1 MAEQIPTFNGCS
13 AGKYCSEPQSTE
25 VGKDKTKIYHRTVT
39 TLTGQGPA
47 YTGSKTETYIVK
59 PAGPLG
65 SFPSWTLVATSTD
78 GGKTQTFTDAAGED
92 LKKSLSPGGNLTK
105 NTQIQTQQTLAK
117 GLGTNASGQTGA
129 VLDKINPEQQKKLNI
144 IKPSVASPT
153 GPGTGTTT
161 PPSNAA
167 TNAAIAA
174 ENDYKKGT
182 RKKYDDNLRYPLTLS
197 GVQDVI
203 KFSILEYSPSLA
215 KENQKK
221 GGEGL
226 GSAKSR
232 VVTLDKDNPIIVG
245 SKRIGVITLPIPAG
259 ISDNNPVG
267 WERGEL
273 TQLQSEASKLALGFF
288 DNGVAGGE
296 KSLNQTAEQITATN
310 ASGESQQA
318 IKSFFLNQAV
328 LNSQA
333 SQRAFGAV
341 FNNNAELL
349 FSGPSLRQFSFTFL
363 FYPREPPEAIMVRK
377 IIRAFKQ
384 SMSVKRSKTSL
395 LLKAPHTFAIQYM
408 TADQKGKLIP
418 HPYLNRFK
426 ECALTSC
433 NVDYTPENTY
443 MTYNGNEK
451 SMTAYR
457 LSLSFSELEPLFDD
471 EYNQIDN
478 NDDTSIG
485 F

>member
-1 MAEQIPTFNGCS
+1 MAEKIPTFNGCS
-13 AGKYCSEPQSTE
+13 AGKYCSEQQMTE
-25 VGKDKTKIYHRTVT
+25 VGEDKTKIYHRTVT

-47 YTGSKTETYIVK
+47 YTGSKTETYIIK

-65 SFPSWTLVATSTD
+65 TFPTWTLAATTTD
-78 GGKTQTFTDAAGED
+78 GGKTQTYTDAAGAD
-92 LKKSLSPGGNLTK
+92 LRKSMGPGGNLTK

-153 GPGTGTTT
+153 GPGAGTTT
-161 PPSNAA
+161 SPSNAK
-167 TNAAIAA
+167 TNAAVEA
-174 ENDYKKGT
+174 ENKDYKEGT
-182 RKKYDDNLRYPLTLS
+182 RDKYEPDMRYPLTLS

-203 KFSILEYSPSLA
+203 MFSILKYSPSLA

-221 GGEGL
+221 GDEGF

-232 VVTLDKDNPIIVG
+232 VVEFKEGPPIITG
-245 SKRIGVITLPIPAG
+245 SEKIGMITLPIPAG

-267 WERGEL
+267 WEKDDL

-288 DNGVAGGE
+288 DGGVAGAE
-296 KSLNQTAEQITATN
+296 KSINQSAEQLKAAN
-310 ASGESQQA
+310 ASGEDSQLV
-318 IKSFFLNQAV
+318 KSMFLN
-328 LNSQA
+328 A
-333 SQRAFGAV
+333 SVQNASVSKRAFGAV

-363 FYPREPPEAIMVRK
+363 FYPREPDEAIMVRK

-395 LLKAPHTFAIQYM
+395 LLKAPHTFAIKYM
-408 TADQKGKLIP
+408 TANQEGKLIP

-443 MTYNGNEK
+443 MTYDGDEK

-457 LSLSFSELEPLFDD
+457 LSLSFSELEPIFDD
-471 EYNQIDN
+471 EYGPKDDN
-478 NDDTSIG
+478 IG

>member
-13 AGKYCSEPQSTE
+13 TGKYCSEPQATE
-25 VGKDKTKIYHRTVT
+25 VGEDKTKIYHRTVT

-59 PAGPLG
+59 PNTLTENGG
-65 SFPSWTLVATSTD
+65 WKLVATTTD
-78 GGKTQTFTDAAGED
+78 GGKTQTFTDAAGAD
-92 LKKSLSPGGNLTK
+92 LRKSMGPGGNLTK

-144 IKPSVASPT
+144 IKPSVAPPT
-153 GPGTGTTT
+153 GPGAGTTT
-161 PPSNAA
+161 PPSDAA
-167 TNAAIAA
+167 TNAAIAL
-174 ENDYKKGT
+174 ENEYKKGT
-182 RKKYDDNLRYPLTLS
+182 RTKYDDDMRYPLTLS
-197 GVQDVI
+197 LVQDVI
-203 KFSILEYSPSLA
+203 KFSILKYSPSLA
-215 KENQKK
+215 KENQNQ
-221 GGEGL
+221 GTGQF
-226 GSAKSR
+226 GSTKSR
-232 VVTLDKDNPIIVG
+232 VVTLKGGNPIIVG
-245 SKRIGVITLPIPAG
+245 SERIGVITLPIPSG

-267 WERGEL
+267 WDKDDINM
-273 TQLQSEASKLALGFF
+273 LQSELAKTALGFF
-288 DNGVAGGE
+288 NEGVAGAE
-296 KSLNQTAEQITATN
+296 KAGSQSAEQLKAAN
-310 ASGESQQA
+310 ASGEGSEA
-318 IKSFFLNQAV
+318 VKNFFLNAS
-328 LNSQA
+328 LGNSSA
-333 SQRAFGAV
+333 GKRAFGSV

-349 FSGPSLRQFSFTFL
+349 FSGPSLRQFPFTFL
-363 FYPREPPEAIMVRK
+363 FYPRSEPEAIMVRK

-384 SMSVKRSKTSL
+384 SMAVKRSATSL

-408 TADQKGKLIP
+408 TVGKKGEAIQ

-433 NVDYTPENTY
+433 SVDYTPENTY

-457 LSLSFSELEPLFDD
+457 LALSFQELEPIFDD
-471 EYNQIDN
+471 EYPEDN
-478 NDDTSIG
+478 DASIG